1 MSFTLE
7 MILIGGLT
15 GILSGLLGVGGGFI
29 MIPLLNA
36 AGLLM
41 REAVGLSLLYV
52 AFTATSATLRHLKIG
67 TVDPVLALI
76 LLGGAT
82 PMAVVGSH
90 YATTLPNYVLEIAFA
105 LLAIGATAAY
115 LGRGRGKVGAP
126 AKTFSRPDAIP
137 RYRHI
142 LLRRRRVENE
152 ELFFT
157 VNIFSGLLLGGCL
170 GIVAGLLGIGG
181 GFLLVPLLVLVMRI
195 PIQIA
200 VGTSLLAILGP
211 AVAGAATHWKFG
223 NFDLKVSIPLIL
235 AGIIGAQIGAIL
247 VVRIPSIWLE
257 RLLVFL
263 LIVAAIYMLGQGL
276 GLL

>member
-7 MILIGGLT
+7 MIVIGGLT

-52 AFTATSATLRHLKIG
+52 VFTATSATLRHFKIG
-67 TVDPVLALI
+67 TVDPMLALI
-76 LLGGAT
+76 LLAGAT

-90 YATTLPNYVLEIAFA
+90 YATVLPNNVLEIAFA
-105 LLAIGATAAY
+105 LLAIGATATY
-115 LGRGRGKVGAP
+115 LGRGRGKDGAP
-126 AKTFSRPDAIP
+126 AKSFSRPDAIP

-142 LLRRRRVENE
+142 LLRRRRVKNE

-157 VNIFSGLLLGGCL
+157 INIFSGLLLGGCL

-181 GFLLVPLLVLVMRI
+181 GWLLVPLLVLVMRI
-195 PIQIA
+195 PIRIA

-211 AVAGAATHWKFG
+211 AVAGAATHWQFG
-223 NFDLKVSIPLIL
+223 NFDLKISIPLIL

-247 VVRIPSIWLE
+247 VARIPSIWLE

-263 LIVAAIYMLGQGL
+263 LIVASIYMLGQGL
-276 GLL
+276 KFL